1 MASFG
6 NISNLLEETIDVLND
21 HKLTFD
27 DVLWI
32 GCDYYTISIEQFKEL
47 ANTTYDKG
55 FGAPKVA
62 IGLKIVG
69 QNWWLERE
77 EYDGLEWWEFNAPS
91 FRQLHLANVT
101 LKTQHDTVPK
111 QDRALIDA
119 ARAIGLS
126 EIDIGRLLAKTN
138 QIMEDTN
145 ND

>member
-21 HKLTFD
+21 YELTFD

-62 IGLKIVG
+62 IDLKIVG

-77 EYDGLEWWEFNAPS
+77 EYDGLEWWEFNAPP
-91 FRQLHLANVT
+91 
-101 LKTQHDTVPK
+101 LKPK
-111 QDRALIDA
+111 QNKKIDK
-119 ARAIGLS
+119 LM
-126 EIDIGRLLAKTN
+126 IDEKVWGGWKTLRELN
-138 QIMEDTN
+138 EEDE
-145 ND
+145 

>member
-62 IGLKIVG
+62 IDLKIVG

-77 EYDGLEWWEFNAPS
+77 EYDGLEWWEFNAPP
-91 FRQLHLANVT
+91 
-101 LKTQHDTVPK
+101 LKPK
-111 QDRALIDA
+111 QNKKIDRLILDKKVW
-119 ARAIGLS
+119 G
-126 EIDIGRLLAKTN
+126 GWKTLRELN
-138 QIMEDTN
+138 EEDE
-145 ND
+145 